1 MPRGRPKKSQIESSK
16 IIEVENDKKEDYE
29 IKQEEKKVILT
40 DKEKKT
46 NVVLRE
52 LNKSLGG
59 EFLKPASQ
67 VLQRERLPFKQFNL
81 NKLTGGG
88 IPYGTFTTIYGSKG
102 CSKTTIA
109 YNLISEAQKRGDICL
124 YADIERSYDPIWAKK
139 CGVDVDKLIYGAF
152 YLAEQPLDVIIKIC
166 KEKAIQF
173 VVVDSINGLS
183 PKNEQIQGKTKE
195 RSVEDDS
202 MALIARKL
210 SQFFRMAVSY
220 VAEAKCAVLLIGQS
234 RMDLGSFI
242 KLETL
247 SGGHALLHYSRLI
260 LKVRRGQGA
269 EAPTEKVDE
278 TTDDVDKD
286 GNPVVKKVEKKVGF
300 DLVVKVE
307 KSQIDGCVENE
318 EVHMQ
323 FYYTEGIKD

>member
-1 MPRGRPKKSQIESSK
+1 
-16 IIEVENDKKEDYE
+16 
-29 IKQEEKKVILT
+29 
-40 DKEKKT
+40 
-46 NVVLRE
+46 
-52 LNKSLGG
+52 
-59 EFLKPASQ
+59 
-67 VLQRERLPFKQFNL
+67 
-81 NKLTGGG
+81 
-88 IPYGTFTTIYGSKG
+88 
-102 CSKTTIA
+102 
-109 YNLISEAQKRGDICL
+109 
-124 YADIERSYDPIWAKK
+124 
-139 CGVDVDKLIYGAF
+139 LIYGAF

-269 EAPTEKVDE
+269 DAPTEKVEE